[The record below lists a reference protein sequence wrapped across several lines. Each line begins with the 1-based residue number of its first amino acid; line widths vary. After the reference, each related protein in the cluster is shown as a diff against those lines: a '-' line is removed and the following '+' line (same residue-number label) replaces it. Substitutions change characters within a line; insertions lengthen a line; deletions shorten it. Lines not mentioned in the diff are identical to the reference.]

1 MKDDTLQYSA
11 GIPVRIV
18 DFFATHFPH
27 LTRASSALQIYHK
40 LVNRVF
46 DYLDYRDML
55 KDAYEDGK
63 ATDPLFSYRTMA
75 KRLGTD
81 ASYLFRILRKELHLP
96 VRCVPETL
104 EFLGLS
110 GRAAEYFQL
119 LLACA
124 RSRGKLER
132 QEILEK
138 AATLRDVERRHLGK
152 GEQAFF
158 RDWWVSGVRC
168 LLEVVDGRSR
178 PEDLAA
184 RFRPGVTAAEIQSA
198 LETLLELGFAKKGP
212 SGRLLLTEP
221 HITAGGDE
229 KVVAVRHFQK
239 QVLDLAKES
248 LERFPPELRD
258 VSTLTLAVDKEAF
271 EDIRALLRECRRQIQ
286 KRVEAAPHPDR
297 VLELSMAIFPIA
309 PPPEKADRN

>member
-1 MKDDTLQYSA
+1 M
-11 GIPVRIV
+11 
-18 DFFATHFPH
+18 
-27 LTRASSALQIYHK
+27 QIYHS
-40 LVNRVF
+40 LVNRAF

-63 ATDPLFSYRTMA
+63 AANPLFSYRTMA

-81 ASYLFRILRKELHLP
+81 PSYLFRILRKELHLP
-96 VRCVPETL
+96 VRCVPDAL
-104 EFLGLS
+104 DFLGLS

-124 RSRGKLER
+124 RSRGKLEK
-132 QEILEK
+132 QEILTK
-138 AATLRDVERRHLGK
+138 AAALRDVERRRLGK

-158 RDWWVSGVRC
+158 RDWWVSGIRC
-168 LLEVVDGRSR
+168 LLEVVDGNSR
-178 PEDLAA
+178 PEELAA
-184 RFRPGVTAAEIQSA
+184 KFLPDVPVAEVQSA
-198 LETLLELGFAKKGP
+198 LEILLELGFAKKAA
-212 SGRLLLTEP
+212 SGRLLLTEA

-239 QVLDLAKES
+239 QVLELAKES

-258 VSTLTLAVDKEAF
+258 ISTLTLAVDQEAF

-286 KRVEAAPHPDR
+286 KRVEAASHPDR

-309 PPPEKADRN
+309 PPPKSK